1 MDLILNSLAD
11 STLARRADGLH
22 MFSELSTQW
31 CVRICCVFVAPLDSD
46 KQKVKVGNT
55 LHAFL
60 HKGLCNWL
68 NNE

>member
-55 LHAFL
+55 LHAFYTR
-60 HKGLCNWL
+60 GSVTG
-68 NNE
+68 